1 MITKRN
7 FFSIIIIMAVILF
20 LFQFTGVAKDI
31 WNDYKT
37 NEYAA
42 NAEEL
47 PKESDSFSQAS
58 YFDVENG
65 REPFA
70 VYIGPDEGA
79 MWNIMKEWAK
89 YAKMSMFCYES
100 IADYDSVLNPAALP
114 EMIIVDGKH
123 IYSEADAS
131 RIRQYTMLSINVVF
145 SSLPEYYHIMNNTK
159 LRKLLGIKYLMAGNI
174 EVCGYHLFQGLIL
187 GGEIRY
193 MALDE
198 EAEKRQDM
206 DLELPWYM
214 LGGGTKIYMKGI
226 MEDENIDTE
235 EYPPVIWRHSVNN
248 AYVFAVNGS
257 FMQDIT
263 AIGILQ
269 GMRAETV
276 TNMVYPVI
284 NAQILVINNYPALSD
299 ENSDKMDELFSQSM
313 PAVCREVIWPSIS
326 AVNAQNN
333 LGVTCMFSPQ
343 RYYNDDAEPAE
354 DDVQYYLKL
363 FKEIKAEAGLSY
375 VHSDDT
381 DIAGKLDEDNE
392 LFDRTV
398 SGYTFSSFY
407 AGRMTDAQIREALDT
422 ELLGNVQSVLTDYE
436 PQEGILGYID
446 ENITWQSIM
455 TDAYR
460 HTYSDNLCM
469 RSIQSALGYSSVSA
483 DMDRVLY
490 PKEGE
495 ETWEELSKVYSGNLY
510 TYWKPFNVFDAAT
523 VSESDARTR
532 NFLNMNYSYE
542 ETDDMVNIS
551 VESDNLPVWFIFRT
565 NNRVIDEIEGGSFAL
580 IENEAYLIRVDEKEV
595 TIKLKPHS
603 ERYYYE

>member
-7 FFSIIIIMAVILF
+7 FFSMIIIMAVILF

-58 YFDVENG
+58 YFEVENS

-123 IYSEADAS
+123 IYSEADAD

-198 EAEKRQDM
+198 ESEKRQDM
-206 DLELPWYM
+206 ELELSWYM
-214 LGGGTKIYMKGI
+214 LGGGTKVYMKGI
-226 MEDENIDTE
+226 IEDETVKAE
-235 EYPPVIWRHSVNN
+235 EYPPAIWRHSVNN
-248 AYVFAVNGS
+248 AYVFAVNGN

-276 TNMVYPVI
+276 TNIVYPVV
-284 NAQILVINNYPALSD
+284 NAQSLVINNYPALTD
-299 ENSDKMDELFSQSM
+299 ENSGKMDELFSQTM
-313 PAVCREVIWPSIS
+313 PAVCKEVIWPSIS
-326 AVNAQNN
+326 AVKAQNN

-343 RYYNDDAEPAE
+343 RYYNDSAEPKE
-354 DDVQYYLKL
+354 DDIQYYLKL
-363 FKEIKAEAGLSY
+363 FKETKAEAGLSY
-375 VHSDDT
+375 IHSDDT
-381 DIAGKLDEDNE
+381 DIFEKLDKDNE

-398 SGYTFSSFY
+398 FGYTFSSFY
-407 AGRMTDAQIREALDT
+407 AGGMTDAQIREALDT
-422 ELLGNVQSVLTDYE
+422 ELLKNVQTVLTDYDS
-436 PQEGILGYID
+436 QKGIWGYVD
-446 ENITWQSIM
+446 GDVTRQAVLA
-455 TDAYR
+455 DAYS
-460 HTYSDNLCM
+460 HTYSENLCM

-483 DMDRVLY
+483 DMERILY

-495 ETWEELSKVYSGNLY
+495 ETWEKLSKKYSGNLY
-510 TYWKPFNVFDAAT
+510 TFWKPFKAFDAAT
-523 VSESDARTR
+523 VSESDIRVR
-532 NFLNMNYSYE
+532 NFLSMNYSYE
-542 ETDDMVNIS
+542 EDGDTINIS
-551 VESDNLPVWFIFRT
+551 VEAENMPVWFIFRT
-565 NNRVIDEIEGGSFAL
+565 KNRVIDEIDGGSYTL
-580 IENEAYLIRVDEKEV
+580 IEKEAYLIRADEKSV
-595 TIKLKPHS
+595 AIKLKQHS